1 MQMPRH
7 LNFLPAILALGIV
20 TATANAAEKTEY
32 TCRSGETVRRVIV
45 EVGDFSTGLPC
56 EVVYWKDS
64 EAPGVR
70 RVLWNARSDA
80 QFCDVK
86 AAGLVKKLDDSGWD
100 CDAGIDKAGLNQPSA
115 GPQLSSQPAPGVTS
129 TATVPSVDAATVAR
143 DPQPANSQIA
153 NAVPASPAATTAAIS
168 PTPTSPPLGSSVP
181 AATGST
187 ATQQTAALTSP
198 ATTQA
203 SEQLQSVISQN
214 LESLNKSV
222 DGDFQA
228 EVGDFGDLNA
238 DGLDDAVVFFN
249 YQSSTS
255 DFTQFVAAYLFNGDS
270 YHLAATKPVGGTERS
285 VQKVEIQGIVDGSI
299 LLKLHLNDASQT
311 ENRTAAMSLKDG
323 QLIEAE

>member
-7 LNFLPAILALGIV
+7 LSSLPAILALGFA
-20 TATANAAEKTEY
+20 TATANAAEKTEF

-45 EVGDFSTGLPC
+45 EVGDLSTGLPC

-80 QFCDVK
+80 QFCETK
-86 AAGLVKKLDDSGWD
+86 AAGLAKKLDDSGWD
-100 CDAGIDKAGLNQPSA
+100 CDGGIDKASLG
-115 GPQLSSQPAPGVTS
+115 QPASEPPQPLEPKTAESVPN
-129 TATVPSVDAATVAR
+129 ATVPALDAATVAK
-143 DPQPANSQIA
+143 DPQATEPQIA
-153 NAVPASPAATTAAIS
+153 AAVPTSPAATSIS
-168 PTPTSPPLGSSVP
+168 PATSAPIESDAP
-181 AATGST
+181 AEIDNT
-187 ATQQTAALTSP
+187 ATQTAAL
-198 ATTQA
+198 ATA
-203 SEQLQSVISQN
+203 AAAAANEQLQSVINQN

-228 EVGDFGDLNA
+228 EVGQFGDLNA

-285 VQKVEIQGIVDGSI
+285 VQKVEIENIVDGSI
-299 LLKLHLNDASQT
+299 LLKLQLNDASQT
-311 ENRTAAMSLKDG
+311 ENRSAAMTLKDG
-323 QLIEAE
+323 QLVEIE

>member
-7 LNFLPAILALGIV
+7 LSSLPAILALSIA

-64 EAPGVR
+64 ESPGVR

-80 QFCDVK
+80 QFCDAK
-86 AAGLVKKLDDSGWD
+86 ASGLVKKLDDSGWD
-100 CDAGIDKAGLNQPSA
+100 CDAGVDKASLGQPASE
-115 GPQLSSQPAPGVTS
+115 PQLASEPKPAVSASNT
-129 TATVPSVDAATVAR
+129 TVPALDAATVAK
-143 DPQPANSQIA
+143 DPQPTESQVA
-153 NAVPASPAATTAAIS
+153 AAV
-168 PTPTSPPLGSSVP
+168 PTSPTTTSVSPATSAPL
-181 AATGST
+181 ATTTPTELTSPT
-187 ATQQTAALTSP
+187 TQTAALAP
-198 ATTQA
+198 AEA
-203 SEQLQSVISQN
+203 NEQLQSVISQN

-228 EVGDFGDLNA
+228 EVGQFGDLNA
-238 DGLDDAVVFFN
+238 DGLADAVVFFN

-270 YHLAATKPVGGTERS
+270 YHLAATKPVGGSERS
-285 VQKVEIQGIVDGSI
+285 VQKVEIESIVDGSI
-299 LLKLHLNDASQT
+299 LLKLQLNDASQT
-311 ENRTAAMSLKDG
+311 ESRSAAMTLKDG
-323 QLIEAE
+323 QLIEIE

>member
-1 MQMPRH
+1 MQMSRH
-7 LNFLPAILALGIV
+7 LLSLPAILALGFA

-100 CDAGIDKAGLNQPSA
+100 CDQGVDKTSSNRTTSE
-115 GPQLSSQPAPGVTS
+115 PQLSSQTQSDVSTSNATVPTLDAATVTKTPQPAAPQIANATPTS
-129 TATVPSVDAATVAR
+129 TATASVTQTPSA
-143 DPQPANSQIA
+143 
-153 NAVPASPAATTAAIS
+153 
-168 PTPTSPPLGSSVP
+168 PLDSTIPS
-181 AATGST
+181 ATGDT
-187 ATQQTAALTSP
+187 ATQTAALTAP
-198 ATTQA
+198 APEQA
-203 SEQLQSVISQN
+203 NEQLQSVIKQN

-228 EVGDFGDLNA
+228 EVGQFGDLNA

-249 YQSSTS
+249 YQSSTA
-255 DFTQFVAAYLFNGDS
+255 DFTQFVAAYLFNGES

-285 VQKVEIQGIVDGSI
+285 VEKVEVESIVDGSI

-311 ENRTAAMSLKDG
+311 ENRTAAMTLKDG
-323 QLIEAE
+323 QLIEIE

>member
-7 LNFLPAILALGIV
+7 LLSLPAIMALGFA

-80 QFCDVK
+80 RFCQDK
-86 AAGLVKKLDDSGWD
+86 AAGLVAKLDDSGWN
-100 CDAGIDKAGLNQPSA
+100 CDEGIDRASLNGSTSE
-115 GPQLSSQPAPGVTS
+115 PQLSSPSQPDVSTS
-129 TATVPSVDAATVAR
+129 TAAVPTLDAATVAKT
-143 DPQPANSQIA
+143 PQPAATQTA
-153 NAVPASPAATTAAIS
+153 NAVSTPSAATSITSTSPASLDSGNSSATDSAAT
-168 PTPTSPPLGSSVP
+168 
-181 AATGST
+181 
-187 ATQQTAALTSP
+187 QTAALTAP
-198 ATTQA
+198 PPEQAT
-203 SEQLQSVISQN
+203 EQLQSVIKQN

-222 DGDFQA
+222 DGDFKA
-228 EVGDFGDLNA
+228 EVGRFGDLNA
-238 DGLDDAVVFFN
+238 DGLEDAVVFFN
-249 YQSSTS
+249 YQSSTA

-285 VQKVEIQGIVDGSI
+285 VQKVEVENIIDGSI

-311 ENRTAAMSLKDG
+311 E
-323 QLIEAE
+323 

>member
-1 MQMPRH
+1 MLMSRH
-7 LNFLPAILALGIV
+7 LLSLPAILALGFA

-100 CDAGIDKAGLNQPSA
+100 CDQGVDKASSTQPASE
-115 GPQLSSQPAPGVTS
+115 PQLSSQSQSGVSTS
-129 TATVPSVDAATVAR
+129 AATVPTLDAATVTKT
-143 DPQPANSQIA
+143 PQPASPQIA
-153 NAVPASPAATTAAIS
+153 NAASTSTAAAS
-168 PTPTSPPLGSSVP
+168 VAQTPSTPLD
-181 AATGST
+181 ST
-187 ATQQTAALTSP
+187 APSSAGDTATQTAALTAP
-198 ATTQA
+198 APERA
-203 SEQLQSVISQN
+203 NEQLQSVIKQN

-228 EVGDFGDLNA
+228 EVGQFGDLNA

-249 YQSSTS
+249 YQSSTA
-255 DFTQFVAAYLFNGDS
+255 DFTQFVAAYLFNGES
-270 YHLAATKPVGGTERS
+270 YHLAATKPVGGAERS
-285 VQKVEIQGIVDGSI
+285 VQKVEVEGIVDGSI

-311 ENRTAAMSLKDG
+311 ENRTAAMTLKDG
-323 QLIEAE
+323 QLIEIE